1 MDSNTVRSL
10 FISTEGSQTEW
21 LSVLW
26 VGNWTPNTHHWKN
39 TGRFDLLLHAMHTI
53 PYKKA
58 NFHPKLHNLQHWNP
72 FPSTKIHF
80 YFITAKN
87 KTHYHWRIWSYIQNA
102 FCLCS
107 SYSSHFR
114 NSALKFLPHTFE
126 IIAAMNIIPSAIITA
141 DRENEEEKKIKKQ
154 KTKAQHS
161 PTELVRLNPNQL
173 HVLLGCQKSQQ
184 RTVLVLGGFFQYCKF
199 LWCLGTFYSQF
210 SSTVKEKMT

>member
-1 MDSNTVRSL
+1 MNYSGVSTWVTPPLLWGEHLAGCSQVWQSTSTPMPDSNTGRSL
-10 FISTEGSQTEW
+10 FIPTEGSQTEW

-26 VGNWTPNTHHWKN
+26 DDITAGNWTPNAHRWKN
-39 TGRFDLLLHAMHTI
+39 TGRFDLSLFAMHTL

-58 NFHPKLHNLQHWNP
+58 NFHPKLHKFQHWNP
-72 FPSTKIHF
+72 FPSAKIHF

-126 IIAAMNIIPSAIITA
+126 IIAAMNIIPSGIITA
-141 DRENEEEKKIKKQ
+141 DRMRRKKKKNKNQ
-154 KTKAQHS
+154 SKKPKPNTFQH
-161 PTELVRLNPNQL
+161 N
-173 HVLLGCQKSQQ
+173 
-184 RTVLVLGGFFQYCKF
+184 
-199 LWCLGTFYSQF
+199 
-210 SSTVKEKMT
+210 